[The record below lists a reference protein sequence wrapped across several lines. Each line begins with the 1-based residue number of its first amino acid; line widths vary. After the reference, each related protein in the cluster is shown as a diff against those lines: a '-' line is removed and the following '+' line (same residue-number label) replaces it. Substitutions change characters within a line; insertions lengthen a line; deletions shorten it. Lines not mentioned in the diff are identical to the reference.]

1 MTIEQRRY
9 QRRPR
14 FRLAGDKTS
23 TLIKRKILHAT
34 RVILRLA
41 RVLFNHL
48 RVVIPSEARDLT
60 IGVRSTQITQ
70 RDRPACERSFTPFR
84 MTSSFRT
91 ARFQKPINKP
101 RQAVIELRFRIVT

>member
-84 MTSSFRT
+84 MTERHFAPRDFRNQSTNRGRPSSNFV
-91 ARFQKPINKP
+91 FG
-101 RQAVIELRFRIVT
+101 L